1 MSSAVLGRRGLASR
15 PGRGVPLTRRAR
27 RGEPMDAYLPLVVM
41 LVLAGLFLFLSFFA
55 STLLAPQSP
64 NPAKRAF
71 YESGIV
77 PEHES
82 SERFPVKFYMVA
94 MAFIV
99 FDVEV
104 VFLYPWAVTLDDVGT
119 YGLVAM
125 GLFALPFVISFAY
138 ELSQGVLDWG
148 PQLPERRAAGAV
160 KRTST
165 VDLSDLEG
173 SATPTSGQAA

>member
-1 MSSAVLGRRGLASR
+1 
-15 PGRGVPLTRRAR
+15 
-27 RGEPMDAYLPLVVM
+27 MDAYLPLVVM

-55 STLLAPQSP
+55 STLLAPQNP
-64 NPAKRAF
+64 NPAKQAF

-77 PEHES
+77 PEHAA

-125 GLFALPFVISFAY
+125 GLFALPFVVSFAY

-148 PQLPERRAAGAV
+148 PQLPTERRAAGAV
-160 KRTST
+160 KRTAT
-165 VDLSDLEG
+165 VDLSGLEG
-173 SATPTSGQAA
+173 SATPTTGQAA

>member
-1 MSSAVLGRRGLASR
+1 
-15 PGRGVPLTRRAR
+15 
-27 RGEPMDAYLPLVVM
+27 MDAYLPLIMM

-55 STLLAPQSP
+55 STLLAPQNP
-64 NPAKRAF
+64 NPAKQAF

-77 PEHES
+77 PEHQA

-104 VFLYPWAVTLDDVGT
+104 VFLYPWAVALDDVGT

-148 PQLPERRAAGAV
+148 PQLLTQHRAAGAV

-165 VDLSDLEG
+165 VDLSDLEV
-173 SATPTSGQAA
+173 SPTPSTGQAA

>member
-1 MSSAVLGRRGLASR
+1 
-15 PGRGVPLTRRAR
+15 
-27 RGEPMDAYLPLVVM
+27 MDAYLPLLVM

-55 STLLAPQSP
+55 STLLAPQNP

-77 PEHES
+77 PEHEPA
-82 SERFPVKFYMVA
+82 ERFPVKFYMVA

-104 VFLYPWAVTLDDVGT
+104 VFLYPWAVTIDDVGT

-125 GLFALPFVISFAY
+125 GVFALPFVVSFAY

-148 PQLPERRAAGAV
+148 PQVPMDRRVAGAV
-160 KRTST
+160 KRTSV
-165 VDLSDLEG
+165 VDLSGLDG
-173 SATPTSGQAA
+173 SPTPGSGTQAA